1 MLEALTE
8 LIQAVWQQPIQVAI
22 ELLLIAAVI
31 WVLLG
36 YLLRTRAAAVV
47 IPISIFVLLLVV
59 ILDLLSSASDAFAR
73 LRAVVDWVI
82 GGSLIALLF
91 AFQPELRQ
99 GLMKLDPS
107 RWFGSAGPS
116 GTALAIEAVIQAS
129 KQASPIRQGM
139 IVAFE
144 RKASLEPLVESGIRI
159 DACVST
165 PLLMSIFHKESPL
178 HDLGIVVRHDRIVAA
193 KVQFPLAEE
202 ALGSRHRAALGL
214 SEETDAVVLVVSEE
228 TGHLS
233 LAVDGEISSNV
244 KIDQLR
250 AKLRDLLSEVDSE

>member
-8 LIQAVWQQPIQVAI
+8 LFQAVWQQPIQVAI

-107 RWFGSAGPS
+107 RWVRVFTAQWNSFSHRSGDPSSQAGLTHPP
-116 GTALAIEAVIQAS
+116 G
-129 KQASPIRQGM
+129 
-139 IVAFE
+139 
-144 RKASLEPLVESGIRI
+144 
-159 DACVST
+159 
-165 PLLMSIFHKESPL
+165 
-178 HDLGIVVRHDRIVAA
+178 HDR
-193 KVQFPLAEE
+193 
-202 ALGSRHRAALGL
+202 GL
-214 SEETDAVVLVVSEE
+214 
-228 TGHLS
+228 
-233 LAVDGEISSNV
+233 
-244 KIDQLR
+244 
-250 AKLRDLLSEVDSE
+250 

>member
-8 LIQAVWQQPIQVAI
+8 LFQAVWQQPIQVAI

-99 GLMKLDPS
+99 GLMKLDPA
-107 RWFGSAGPS
+107 RWFGSSRAS
-116 GTALAIEAVIQAS
+116 GSALAIN
-129 KQASPIRQGM
+129 P
-139 IVAFE
+139 AF
-144 RKASLEPLVESGIRI
+144 VEY
-159 DACVST
+159 
-165 PLLMSIFHKESPL
+165 
-178 HDLGIVVRHDRIVAA
+178 A
-193 KVQFPLAEE
+193 KIYGQRCAGN
-202 ALGSRHRAALGL
+202 A
-214 SEETDAVVLVVSEE
+214 
-228 TGHLS
+228 
-233 LAVDGEISSNV
+233 
-244 KIDQLR
+244 
-250 AKLRDLLSEVDSE
+250 

>member
-116 GTALAIEAVIQAS
+116 GTPLAIEAVTQAS
-129 KQASPIRQGM
+129 KQASPIR
-139 IVAFE
+139 
-144 RKASLEPLVESGIRI
+144 
-159 DACVST
+159 
-165 PLLMSIFHKESPL
+165 
-178 HDLGIVVRHDRIVAA
+178 
-193 KVQFPLAEE
+193 
-202 ALGSRHRAALGL
+202 
-214 SEETDAVVLVVSEE
+214 
-228 TGHLS
+228 
-233 LAVDGEISSNV
+233 
-244 KIDQLR
+244 
-250 AKLRDLLSEVDSE
+250 